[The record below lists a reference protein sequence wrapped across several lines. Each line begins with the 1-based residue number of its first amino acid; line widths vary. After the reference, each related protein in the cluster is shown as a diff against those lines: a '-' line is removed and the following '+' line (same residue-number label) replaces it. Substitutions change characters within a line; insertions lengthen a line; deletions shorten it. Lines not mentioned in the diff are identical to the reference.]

1 MSTAVLSYLGS
12 LAGYGPKPAQDKAP
26 IRALPAGWYTSQ
38 EMYELERRAIF
49 SRKWQL
55 ITHKNRLP
63 NAGDWLNFEV
73 AGFNFIIARDRKGS
87 IHAFHNIC
95 RHRAYPIV
103 QEEKGTS
110 MIFSCR

>member
-12 LAGYGPKPAQDKAP
+12 LAGYGPKPAEDKAP

-49 SRKWQL
+49 SRRWQL
-55 ITHKNRLP
+55 ITHQIRIP
-63 NAGDWLNFEV
+63 NSGDWLNFEV
-73 AGFNFIIARDRKGS
+73 AGFNFIVARDRKGK
-87 IHAFHNIC
+87 INAFHNIC

-103 QEEKGTS
+103 EKEEGTS